1 MSETTIFGRGYN
13 LAETGK
19 RPCAEIL
26 YEQNEEN

>member
-1 MSETTIFGRGYN
+1 MSDTMILGRGYT
-13 LAETGK
+13 LAETEK